1 MIRAV
6 IIAPTKELSAQTL
19 KNVVDLTSSCSREIR
34 AIDVSSSSSSSSSSS
49 KLAPLSETPDILIG
63 TPSRLLAHVV
73 AGNVDVKESLE

>member
-34 AIDVSSSSSSSSSSS
+34 AIDVSSSSSSSS

>member
-6 IIAPTKELSAQTL
+6 VIAPTKELSAQTL

-34 AIDVSSSSSSSSSSS
+34 AIDVSSSSSSSSSS